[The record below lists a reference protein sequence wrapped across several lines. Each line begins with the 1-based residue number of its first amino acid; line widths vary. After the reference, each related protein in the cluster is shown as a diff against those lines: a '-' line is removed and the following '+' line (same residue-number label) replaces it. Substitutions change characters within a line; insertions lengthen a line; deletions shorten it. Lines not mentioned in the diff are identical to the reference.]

1 MNDNLNEEKV
11 CFRAFSDKTCYTV
24 MDESGEVPMIEIS
37 GYDLRTVF
45 NFDKIHSVSDAED
58 ACDALA
64 RVFLKAMVE
73 QLLEERVNA
82 SS

>member
-24 MDESGEVPMIEIS
+24 MDEGGEVPVIEIS

-45 NFDKIHSVSDAED
+45 
-58 ACDALA
+58 